1 MAGISGFLRT
11 LLLRDP
17 ARISRR
23 ACAAGHRTDRR
34 GSLWRRDHPTGN
46 AHTAPR
52 QPPQGGD
59 AQLCQMRGRKAV
71 SPARTGRRDRR
82 RSAPDRRRPSSAL
95 GKLMALTK
103 AQLKKIALSFPE
115 ALEKTSYGNPAFFI
129 AKKFFTRH
137 RSEDDSIVL
146 IVDSI
151 DERDMMMEADPKTFF
166 ITDHYK

>member
-1 MAGISGFLRT
+1 
-11 LLLRDP
+11 
-17 ARISRR
+17 
-23 ACAAGHRTDRR
+23 
-34 GSLWRRDHPTGN
+34 
-46 AHTAPR
+46 
-52 QPPQGGD
+52 
-59 AQLCQMRGRKAV
+59 
-71 SPARTGRRDRR
+71 
-82 RSAPDRRRPSSAL
+82 
-95 GKLMALTK
+95 MALTK

-166 ITDHYK
+166 ITDHYKDYPSVLARMARVNAKTVEGMLARRWRKIAPKKLVKALDEKGGAAAKKKPSRKIVTKAKKR